1 MCCCCECC
9 LCCFRSMSPLAI
21 AITGLVLKIIA
32 FVFVIWQAA
41 DFLWIKK
48 YIRALFW
55 IGFVLALLG
64 LLGVI
69 ALLILVLV
77 RNNAN
82 SSGINSIGKIIC
94 IVLLII
100 LPIAVILFVISSIG
114 AIIEYVKDEIER
126 WDDDYEYKYYKS
138 IPGRYWASVT
148 VPPYI
153 YLIFISVLTKCLRA
167 LYIIFNEDIYD
178 SIQDKRIRDNI
189 NIIQNQTNQAN
200 AVVNQTVP
208 GPNQIV
214 LNTTNPTA
222 YNPNLT
228 STTPMDNLNNNPN
241 PNYAMNNM
249 NPAYPKIN

>member
-9 LCCFRSMSPLAI
+9 LCCFRSISPLAI
-21 AITGLVLKIIA
+21 AITALVLKILG

-41 DFLWIKK
+41 DFFWIKQ

-77 RNNAN
+77 RNNTN
-82 SSGINSIGKIIC
+82 SAGINSIGKIIC
-94 IVLLII
+94 IVLFIM
-100 LPIAVILFVISSIG
+100 LPIAVVLILISSIC
-114 AIIEYVKDEIER
+114 AIVEYAKDELD
-126 WDDDYEYKYYKS
+126 DDDYEYHYH
-138 IPGRYWASVT
+138 IPGRYWASAI
-148 VPPYI
+148 VPPI
-153 YLIFISVLTKCLRA
+153 MYLIFISVLTKCLRA

-189 NIIQNQTNQAN
+189 GKFQNQTIQAN
-200 AVVNQTVP
+200 AIINNQTVP
-208 GPNQIV
+208 GMP
-214 LNTTNPTA
+214 LNTTNSLA
-222 YNPNLT
+222 NNQNLT
-228 STTPMDNLNNNPN
+228 SANPVDNLNNNPN

-249 NPAYPKIN
+249 NNMNPAYPKFN